1 MTKLRE
7 RFEAWHKREHGWIPE
22 WDDAVNRYV
31 TDVEHSRYVAYQ
43 AALEPVRELVK
54 QWQTGDGFN
63 GEDWYGLSKCRD
75 ELANLLEE

>member
-1 MTKLRE
+1 MSKLRE
-7 RFEAWHKREHGWIPE
+7 RFEAKYSWCALGKDADGNYLNREVQIRFE
-22 WDDAVNRYV
+22 
-31 TDVEHSRYVAYQ
+31 AYQ

-75 ELANLLEE
+75 ELANLLED